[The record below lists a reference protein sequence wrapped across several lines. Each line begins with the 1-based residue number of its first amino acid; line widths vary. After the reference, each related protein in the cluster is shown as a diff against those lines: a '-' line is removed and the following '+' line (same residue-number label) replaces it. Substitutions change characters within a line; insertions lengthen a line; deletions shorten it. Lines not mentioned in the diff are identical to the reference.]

1 MSVEETSKRALSA
14 SAPENDPKR
23 LKEDAT
29 APAWAVNLFST
40 MKNELKNDLTSVIDE
55 RMSRLEIIN
64 EQVNE
69 RCDDMEVKI
78 DKNADDIAKLF
89 AENKQLKEALA
100 KCNDTNMRN
109 SLTICGVKR
118 AQGETF
124 WSHTREALAV
134 ALEKMTPPAYDYA
147 YWHKA
152 IERAHRGRSEP
163 GKTPVIHVRMHSWQ
177 DWELLTN
184 LFKNPNVSNPDR
196 VQIYEKYSEHTSDRR
211 KLAIALRYQKKLEF
225 PGCKAHVKYPADLY
239 LKKVGEIKYTCIAK
253 F

>member
-118 AQGETF
+118 AQGEKF

-134 ALEKMTPPAYDYA
+134 ALEKMTPLRTTTLTGTRPS
-147 YWHKA
+147 
-152 IERAHRGRSEP
+152 RGLTE
-163 GKTPVIHVRMHSWQ
+163 VDLNLVRPQ
-177 DWELLTN
+177 
-184 LFKNPNVSNPDR
+184 LFMC
-196 VQIYEKYSEHTSDRR
+196 
-211 KLAIALRYQKKLEF
+211 A
-225 PGCKAHVKYPADLY
+225 
-239 LKKVGEIKYTCIAK
+239 CILGRIGSY
-253 F
+253 